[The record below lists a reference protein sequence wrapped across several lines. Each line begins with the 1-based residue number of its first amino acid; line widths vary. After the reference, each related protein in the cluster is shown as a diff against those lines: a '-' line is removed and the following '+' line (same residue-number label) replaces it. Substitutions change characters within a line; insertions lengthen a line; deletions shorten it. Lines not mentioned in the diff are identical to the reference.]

1 MKSLEDFVAKKS
13 LSSDTLS
20 KIASKTRFCS
30 THAKNPRAIAFGFFI
45 LAGHGLE
52 LRFPVGNGFSDGKN
66 GANRLAL
73 GIKPRTTLKAVFGR
87 VARNT
92 PPGCLRLAYL
102 APLPSMSV
110 YKSFLIDRHFYLAIP
125 IASAAS
131 KSRLQIFCIFQTLPK
146 NKNCCRID
154 EYS

>member
-1 MKSLEDFVAKKS
+1 MKSLKDFVAKKS

-52 LRFPVGNGFSDGKN
+52 PCFPVGNGFSDGKN
-66 GANRLAL
+66 EANRLVL
-73 GIKPRTTLKAVFGR
+73 GIKPRRPGKAVFGR

-92 PPGCLRLAYL
+92 PPGRLRLAYL
-102 APLPSMSV
+102 APLPKPTSICFRAILFRRPASGRRN
-110 YKSFLIDRHFYLAIP
+110 LHFGLVFFRYL
-125 IASAAS
+125 
-131 KSRLQIFCIFQTLPK
+131 
-146 NKNCCRID
+146 
-154 EYS
+154 